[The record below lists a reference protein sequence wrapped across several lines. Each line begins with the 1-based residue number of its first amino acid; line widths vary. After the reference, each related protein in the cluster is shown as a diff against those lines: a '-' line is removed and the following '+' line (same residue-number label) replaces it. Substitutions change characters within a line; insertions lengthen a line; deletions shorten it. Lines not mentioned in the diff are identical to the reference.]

1 MRKVQKC
8 TNKLNSKEGIF
19 LLSQFKFPAKSP
31 FNFASVKTF
40 LQNVLPIVCNRRGEV
55 LTRIIK

>member
-1 MRKVQKC
+1 MRKVQEC

-31 FNFASVKTF
+31 FNFAPVKTF
-40 LQNVLPIVCNRRGEV
+40 LQNVLPMVCNRRE
-55 LTRIIK
+55 KY